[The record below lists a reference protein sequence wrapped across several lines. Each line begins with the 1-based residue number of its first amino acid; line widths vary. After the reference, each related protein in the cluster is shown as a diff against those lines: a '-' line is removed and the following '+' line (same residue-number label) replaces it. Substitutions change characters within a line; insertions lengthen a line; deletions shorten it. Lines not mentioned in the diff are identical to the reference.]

1 MKKRIF
7 SLLLAVLM
15 LVQIVPMTASAADKD
30 QGSCA
35 TVGGKVRITEKGQ
48 TVETIT
54 FKGEKVE
61 AKYRPHTGNNGT
73 DTTYSCAAFVSKFY
87 KQVYG
92 ITISG
97 LSRKRFGPRVI
108 AGKGGFK
115 VTEKPK
121 VGDVLHE
128 VHNSVTHWAII
139 KKVSGNKV
147 TVIEQNAWYSKP
159 YMART
164 NAVYDITNSAVT
176 CYHYDPA
183 YTSGEVVTKQAEEQS
198 ALNYTLYGI
207 SETLKSTEKVSKVGM
222 YFGTS
227 KTNMK
232 VLGTDSVKTRL
243 TSMWYNTKKYYGNLK
258 AGTTYYYQAFAV
270 IDGKTVK
277 GNIKSFTTEGGTT
290 GKVTKAK
297 KLRLRDAPNLSS
309 NTLKWIPKGKAFSI
323 DLSKSTK
330 KWYYVTYNGVSGYSS
345 KWYITLQ

>member
-15 LVQIVPMTASAADKD
+15 IVQIVPMTASAAS
-30 QGSCA
+30 SCA
-35 TVGGKVRITEKGQ
+35 AVGGSVKITKSNQ
-48 TVETIT
+48 IVESIT
-54 FKGEKVE
+54 FKGKKVN
-61 AKYRPHTGNNGT
+61 AIYRPYTGNNGT
-73 DTTYSCAAFVSKFY
+73 DQTYCCAAFVSKFY

-92 ITISG
+92 ITVDHLLRQYS
-97 LSRKRFGPRVI
+97 GPRV
-108 AGKGGFK
+108 AKGKGSFK
-115 VTEKPK
+115 VTDKPQ
-121 VGDVLHE
+121 VGDVIHE
-128 VHNSVTHWAII
+128 KTSAVTHWSIV

-147 TVIEQNAWYSKP
+147 TVIEQNAWYSKDQNK
-159 YMART
+159 ARI
-164 NAVYDITNSAVT
+164 NAVYDITNPAVT
-176 CYHYDPA
+176 CFHYYINDDNQNC
-183 YTSGEVVTKQAEEQS
+183 EVTTKGAEKQS
-198 ALNYTLYGI
+198 ALDYTLYGTA
-207 SETLKSTEKVSKVGM
+207 ETTQKPSKVGM

-232 VLGTDSVKTRL
+232 VLGTDSASAGL
-243 TSMWYNTKKYYGNLK
+243 INMWYNTKKYYGNLK

-309 NTLKWIPKGKAFSI
+309 NTLKWIPKGKVFSI

-330 KWYYVTYNGVSGYSS
+330 KWYYVTYNGISGYSS